1 MIIDDIFFPFKAP
14 FLGDI
19 TFPRF
24 VNRRLYAIVF
34 QAPALPKVS
43 LLRRPD
49 PVMRWKNRWF
59 LWCLNEWWLI
69 DGSLMVHWWLMKLIY
84 PYGISMVNDGWMGI
98 YQWGFYD
105 AELLLNY
112 VEFQLNVTS
121 QISNFAS
128 EFDLFK
134 GNGKVIPYVSSLSI
148 FAIQSLFVG
157 VIRVIPISCTSIW
170 ISEPPGSWISF
181 TVVWSC
187 WKWVVVWSEPWGATT
202 YRWRDS

>member
-1 MIIDDIFFPFKAP
+1 LLLKGSIWMISITLMVGFYAHFWCLFFCVPSPNFQGVYPPVIKRGNGVFPPWLQTIDDDYWWHIFPFKAP

-112 VEFQLNVTS
+112 VELCW
-121 QISNFAS
+121 
-128 EFDLFK
+128 
-134 GNGKVIPYVSSLSI
+134 IP
-148 FAIQSLFVG
+148 A
-157 VIRVIPISCTSIW
+157 
-170 ISEPPGSWISF
+170 
-181 TVVWSC
+181 
-187 WKWVVVWSEPWGATT
+187 
-202 YRWRDS
+202 